1 VSYLLLFLGTLVEA
15 DVALIA
21 AAFLAH
27 RGYLEL
33 RWVILVCIAA
43 TFTANQ
49 FWFWLGRMRGRSF
62 VERRAET
69 DRRFRLALGW
79 MARRGTV
86 LIPVSR
92 FLYGFRV
99 AIPAA
104 YGASGASPALF
115 TWLDG
120 ASALIWGVVIGTAGY
135 FFGDVLSRLIADLQ
149 HYELLVLLF
158 IVAVATVIA
167 IQRRRGIR
175 VVITSL
181 RRPFE
186 ATGEA
191 ALKLLLL
198 VRDSGRLLV
207 AKPHGRLAAFAV
219 VMGAMNVVS
228 AIFGTRFFHADR
240 LAAWLPFE
248 VTRGS
253 RALMLLAGVGL
264 IDLGRGLARRKRL
277 AWSMAMAL
285 AVLSAVLHLTHHGA
299 VLRGALATAF
309 GLDLWHQRHRFH
321 ARTDPVRL
329 RHALIAVPVLTL
341 ALSAFGVIG
350 LREFS
355 PAPVGPLDA
364 LETVWLVAGFQGL
377 PARVPLA
384 VWEAFAWSLRL
395 LFVLSAGYVLT
406 AALAP
411 VAWRGLRSAIG
422 SADVERLAWAW
433 GVDSMSYFA
442 KQPDKRHLSVNDRAF
457 LGFRVTNRVAVVAGD
472 PVGEESAIPATI
484 DAFVTLCG
492 SNDWV
497 PVFYETS
504 GRYLEAYA
512 AHGLKW
518 FTIGQEAV
526 LNLPAWSL
534 SGGAVAK
541 VRQFV
546 NKVRREA
553 PDLAVV
559 EYRRHGSTPEYD
571 EQLEEISAEWLTT
584 KSGGEMGFN
593 LGIFS
598 VEELSDKRTLI
609 ARRGDGTIEA
619 FVTWLPYRAGRAVV
633 LDAMRHRKDA
643 QAGVMDLLI
652 AESALLFK
660 KEGLE
665 ALSLAMAPMANL
677 SEDRLASPYDRG
689 VKLVFDHLSAV
700 YGYRTLFQYKK
711 KFGPSWEARYLV
723 FPRADL
729 LARIAFTLVR
739 VHYSR
744 R

>member
-1 VSYLLLFLGTLVEA
+1 VSYILLFLGTLVEA
-15 DVALIA
+15 DVALVA

-27 RGYLEL
+27 RGHLNL
-33 RWVILVCIAA
+33 RWVIPVCVAA
-43 TFTANQ
+43 SFTANQ
-49 FWFWLGRMRGRSF
+49 FWFWLGRLRGRTL

-69 DRRFRLALGW
+69 DRRFRLVRGW
-79 MARRGTV
+79 LSRRGTV
-86 LIPVSR
+86 LIPASR

-104 YGASGASPALF
+104 YGATGISPRLF
-115 TWLDG
+115 TWLDA
-120 ASALIWGVVIGTAGY
+120 ASAVVWGVVVGAGGY
-135 FFGDVLSRLIADLQ
+135 FFGDALARLIGDLER
-149 HYELLVLLF
+149 YEFLVLACLVAGAAV
-158 IVAVATVIA
+158 VAVR
-167 IQRRRGIR
+167 RRRGIR
-175 VVITSL
+175 VVVTTL
-181 RRPFE
+181 RRPLE

-198 VRDSGRLLV
+198 VRDASRLLV
-207 AKPHGRLAAFAV
+207 AKPHGRVAVLAV
-219 VMGAMNVVS
+219 VMGLLNVAS
-228 AIFGTRFFHADR
+228 AVFGTRFLHADR
-240 LAAWLPFE
+240 LATWLPFE

-264 IDLGRGLARRKRL
+264 IYLGRGLARRKRL
-277 AWSMAMAL
+277 AWSMAMTLAAL
-285 AVLSAVLHLTHHGA
+285 STALHLTHHGA
-299 VLRGALATAF
+299 ILRGALAGGF

-329 RHALIAVPVLTL
+329 RHALIAAPVLTL
-341 ALSAFGVIG
+341 ALSAFGLIG
-350 LREFS
+350 LREFT
-355 PAPVGPLDA
+355 PAPAGAFDA
-364 LETVWLVAGFQGL
+364 IQTIWLVAGFQDV
-377 PARVPLA
+377 PARAPLA
-384 VWEAFAWSLRL
+384 AWGAFAWSLRL
-395 LFVLSAGYVLT
+395 LFGLSAGYVLT

-411 VAWRGLRSAIG
+411 VAWRGFHPDIG
-422 SADVERLAWAW
+422 SADVERLTWTW

-442 KQPDKRHLSVNDRAF
+442 KQADKRRFSVNDRAF
-457 LGFRVTNRVAVVAGD
+457 LGFRVTNRVALVAGD
-472 PVGEESAIPATI
+472 PIGEERAIPATI
-484 DAFVTLCG
+484 DAFVALCR

-497 PVFYETS
+497 PAFYETS

-534 SGGAVAK
+534 SGGSVAK

-553 PDLAVV
+553 PDLKVV
-559 EYRRHGSTPEYD
+559 EYHRHGSTQEYD
-571 EQLEEISAEWLTT
+571 EQLEEISAEWLAT

-598 VEELSDKRTLI
+598 VEELGDKRTLI
-609 ARRGDGTIEA
+609 AQRGDGTIEA
-619 FVTWLPYRAGRAVV
+619 FVTWLPYRTGRAVV
-633 LDAMRHRKDA
+633 LDAMRHRTQA
-643 QAGVMDLLI
+643 QSGVMDLLI

-660 KEGLE
+660 MEGLE
-665 ALSLAMAPMANL
+665 ALSLAMAPMANVRV
-677 SEDRLASPYDRG
+677 DAPVSPYDRG
-689 VKLVFDHLSAV
+689 VKLIFDHLSAV

-711 KFGPSWEARYLV
+711 KFGPVWEARYLV

-729 LARIAFTLVR
+729 LARIAYTLVR